1 MVVNGLAMRASAL
14 HTVDMSPG
22 PDRIPPA
29 RFGRR
34 KLLRDAGGAGLW
46 VLAATTLAGRSLQ
59 AAGQP
64 ITLRTIPSSGETIPA
79 LGLGSWITFDVPPA
93 ETERRE
99 RCFEVIREFLL
110 AGGRMIDSSPMYGYA
125 QDLIGAALRQPGMP
139 ATTFAATKVW
149 IPGAGLGESQME
161 QALKLW
167 GLGQFDLIHVHNLVD
182 WKSHLHWLQRW
193 KDEGRVRYLG
203 ITTSHGRRHGETAEI
218 IQNQP
223 FDFVQFTY
231 NLADREAE
239 QRLLPL
245 AQQQGKAVVINRPF
259 RGGDLFRQVA
269 GRPLPGWAAEIG
281 CHSWAQ
287 FFLSWVISH
296 PAVTCAIP
304 ATSNPEHLR
313 ENMAVLRS
321 PLPTEEQRNRMLDWF
336 LKKG

>member
-1 MVVNGLAMRASAL
+1 MTLR
-14 HTVDMSPG
+14 P
-22 PDRIPPA
+22 
-29 RFGRR
+29 GRR
-34 KLLRDAGGAGLW
+34 KFLRDAAGAGLW
-46 VLAATTLAGRSLQ
+46 IIASTTLAGRSLL

-64 ITLRTIPSSGETIPA
+64 VTLRAIPASGETIPA

-93 ETERRE
+93 DTKRRE

-125 QDLIGAALRQPGMP
+125 QDLIGEALRQPAVP
-139 ATTFAATKVW
+139 NTAFAATKVW
-149 IPGAGLGESQME
+149 IPGARLGEKQME
-161 QALKLW
+161 QALELW
-167 GLGQFDLIHVHNLVD
+167 GMESLDLIHVHNMVD
-182 WKSHLHWLQRW
+182 WQSHLPWLQRW
-193 KDEGRVRYLG
+193 KAEGRVRYLG
-203 ITTSHGRRHGETAEI
+203 ISTSHGRRHDEMAEVI
-218 IQNQP
+218 RSQP

-245 AQQQGKAVVINRPF
+245 ARQHGKAVVINRPF
-259 RGGDLFRQVA
+259 RGGELFRQVA
-269 GRPLPGWAAEIG
+269 GRALPGWAEEIG

-321 PLPTEEQRNRMLDWF
+321 PLPTEQQRQRMLDWF
-336 LKKG
+336 LDG

>member
-1 MVVNGLAMRASAL
+1 
-14 HTVDMSPG
+14 
-22 PDRIPPA
+22 
-29 RFGRR
+29 
-34 KLLRDAGGAGLW
+34 
-46 VLAATTLAGRSLQ
+46 
-59 AAGQP
+59 
-64 ITLRTIPSSGETIPA
+64 
-79 LGLGSWITFDVPPA
+79 
-93 ETERRE
+93 
-99 RCFEVIREFLL
+99 
-110 AGGRMIDSSPMYGYA
+110 
-125 QDLIGAALRQPGMP
+125 
-139 ATTFAATKVW
+139 
-149 IPGAGLGESQME
+149 ME

-269 GRPLPGWAAEIG
+269 GRPLARLGSGNRLPQLGTVFPVLGDLPSGRDLRYSGHLQPGAPAGEHGRVAITAAHGGAAEPDAG
-281 CHSWAQ
+281 LVPEKGMRRGAK
-287 FFLSWVISH
+287 WVL
-296 PAVTCAIP
+296 TR
-304 ATSNPEHLR
+304 L
-313 ENMAVLRS
+313 
-321 PLPTEEQRNRMLDWF
+321 
-336 LKKG
+336 